1 MVQLEVGNKQVL
13 KILAGS
19 TMIQVFAKIGTIL
32 GTACLATVVS
42 IYMIEATIRQDGN
55 CKKILKKRKEKDGKE
70 LQIQI

>member
-55 CKKILKKRKEKDGKE
+55 CKKILIKRKEKDGKE